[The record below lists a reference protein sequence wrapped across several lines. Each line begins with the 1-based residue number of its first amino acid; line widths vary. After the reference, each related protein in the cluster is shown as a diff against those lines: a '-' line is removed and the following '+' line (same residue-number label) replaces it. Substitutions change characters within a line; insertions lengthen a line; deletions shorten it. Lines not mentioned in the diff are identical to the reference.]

1 MIGFAPFGDDD
12 PPQRVRKRVLPAKTE
27 RFANERTECNYIVI
41 FFVVGVL
48 ALAMGDAVKR

>member
-1 MIGFAPFGDDD
+1 MIGFAPFGDDT
-12 PPQRVRKRVLPAKTE
+12 PQRVRKRVIPAKTE
-27 RFANERTECNYIVI
+27 HFANERTECNYIVI

>member
-1 MIGFAPFGDDD
+1 MIGFAPFGDED

-27 RFANERTECNYIVI
+27 RFANERTECNYVVL